1 MEVAPCS
8 RREAQSEHP
17 VRLRQASHWD
27 HPVLRWSSHSTQ
39 AVLQHV
45 FPFIAAA
52 CPGANAAH
60 LHIPRS
66 ASLRVLSPYLHV
78 WSTGTPRCSCDAVT
92 SLQKVNPAMLS
103 CSPRTSESL
112 QVATEGW
119 LRAHLPIL
127 ALGRTGSQQD
137 HPRVGWS
144 SQVTSVI
151 HMRRVELHCSRHE
164 HNPHDRF
171 SMLLGTGE
179 LLRRQ
184 HCTSCR
190 QRDIVSSDATTLG
203 WWGG

>member
-78 WSTGTPRCSCDAVT
+78 WSTGLPRGDF
-92 SLQKVNPAMLS
+92 LKKVNPAMLS
-103 CSPRTSESL
+103 CSPRKSGSL

-119 LRAHLPIL
+119 LRAHVPIL

-137 HPRVGWS
+137 HPRVGRS
-144 SQVTSVI
+144 SRVTSVI
-151 HMRRVELHCSRHE
+151 HMSRVELHCSRHE
-164 HNPHDRF
+164 HNPHGRL
-171 SMLLGTGE
+171 SMLSWNRGFLS
-179 LLRRQ
+179 RD
-184 HCTSCR
+184 HPTS
-190 QRDIVSSDATTLG
+190 SH
-203 WWGG
+203 

>member
-78 WSTGTPRCSCDAVT
+78 WSTGLPRGDF
-92 SLQKVNPAMLS
+92 LQKVNPAMLS
-103 CSPRTSESL
+103 VRSTLDGVRASRTRFSHSHLKAGRGLLGPRHPAAPHKDGMGQRPRTELS
-112 QVATEGW
+112 
-119 LRAHLPIL
+119 RAPGRQHVLAAVDLGGALSHLPRGRRA
-127 ALGRTGSQQD
+127 ALLQ
-137 HPRVGWS
+137 
-144 SQVTSVI
+144 
-151 HMRRVELHCSRHE
+151 LHR
-164 HNPHDRF
+164 
-171 SMLLGTGE
+171 
-179 LLRRQ
+179 
-184 HCTSCR
+184 
-190 QRDIVSSDATTLG
+190 
-203 WWGG
+203 